1 MRFVEAEHKPGNP
14 CTVGVAAVLWQ
25 YKRIALI
32 KTLWRQE
39 ILLPE
44 HNPNKGCSTAPHSTQ
59 RCSGWC
65 QIGEVSPGPW
75 SAVVIKSLGTEVSA
89 GTVHPVEWVIFPPH
103 SLQKKS
109 QSLCIQTHFGTMP
122 QDPKAP
128 FSMGILLPWFS
139 GGKNTNFLKIPYSK
153 GIGIL
158 SSLGISLPL
167 FVTTS
172 GKHPLSI
179 SIMCVFF

>member
-1 MRFVEAEHKPGNP
+1 M
-14 CTVGVAAVLWQ
+14 AAVLWQ

-32 KTLWRQE
+32 KSLWRQE

-44 HNPNKGCSTAPHSTQ
+44 HSPNKGCSAAPHSTQ

-65 QIGEVSPGPW
+65 QIAEESPGPW
-75 SAVVIKSLGTEVSA
+75 SAVVIKSLGNEKY
-89 GTVHPVEWVIFPPH
+89 
-103 SLQKKS
+103 LQALYIQYSGSYSHLTPSKKS
-109 QSLCIQTHFGTMP
+109 LNHCAFKDILGPCHRIQRHHSPRESCSHGF
-122 QDPKAP
+122 QEE
-128 FSMGILLPWFS
+128 
-139 GGKNTNFLKIPYSK
+139 KNTNFLKIPYSK

-158 SSLGISLPL
+158 SSLGTSLPL